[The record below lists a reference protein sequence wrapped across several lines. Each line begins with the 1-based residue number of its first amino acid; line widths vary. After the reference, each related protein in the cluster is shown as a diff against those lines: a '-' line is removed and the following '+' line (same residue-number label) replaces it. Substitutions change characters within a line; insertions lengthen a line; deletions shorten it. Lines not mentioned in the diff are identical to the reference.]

1 MYSCFFLEKEMN
13 KNYIFTSESVS
24 EGHPDKVCDITSDTV
39 LDLYLSKFNESRV
52 ACETLATTNKIIISG
67 EIRGPR
73 IEPQVIEQSIREQ
86 IKDIGYE
93 QENFHWKNFEFFNYL
108 HEQSSDIAQGVDS
121 SGNEK
126 DEGAGDQGIMF
137 GYACNETVELMP
149 APITYSHKIL
159 AEMAIARK
167 NGDLKLLG
175 PDSKS
180 QISVVYE
187 NSKPIGV
194 SSVVVSSQHDESVDQ
209 NEVKEMIRP
218 YVKKVLPESWF
229 CPEDQFYVNPT
240 GKFVI
245 GGPDGDTGL
254 TGRKIIV
261 DTYGGA
267 ALHGGGAFSG
277 KDPSKVDRSAAYA
290 ARYLAKNIVASGIV
304 DKAVIQLSYAI
315 GVSQP
320 LSIYLDI
327 FQDNQ
332 KLVDQIIKVTQ
343 SNFDLSPRGIRN
355 KLELN
360 KPIYKKT
367 AAYGHFGRS
376 PEPDGSFSW
385 EKTDMTDIFK
395 KEI

>member
-1 MYSCFFLEKEMN
+1 MN
-13 KNYIFTSESVS
+13 KDYIFTSESVS
-24 EGHPDKVCDITSDTV
+24 EGHPDKICDIISDTV
-39 LDLYLSKFNESRV
+39 LDLYLTQFNESRV

-67 EIRGPR
+67 ETRGPK
-73 IEPQVIEQSIREQ
+73 ISSDEIEQNVRKQ
-86 IKDIGYE
+86 IKNIGYE
-93 QENFHWKNFEFFNYL
+93 QEGFHWKNLKFFNYL
-108 HEQSSDIAQGVDS
+108 HEQSADIAQGVDS

-137 GYACNETVELMP
+137 GYACNETKELMP
-149 APITYSHKIL
+149 APIMYSHKIL
-159 AEMAIARK
+159 EELARARK
-167 NGDLKLLG
+167 SGELSLLG

-187 NSKPIGV
+187 NSKPVGV
-194 SSVVVSSQHDESVDQ
+194 SSVVVSTQHDQTINQDQ
-209 NEVKEMIRP
+209 VKEMIRP
-218 YVKKVLPESWF
+218 YVKKILPSNWICAE
-229 CPEDQFYVNPT
+229 ENFYVNPT

-277 KDPSKVDRSAAYA
+277 KDPTKVDRSAAYM

-304 DKAVIQLSYAI
+304 DKVVIQLSYAI

-327 FQDNQ
+327 FQDNENLIN
-332 KLVDQIIKVTQ
+332 KITKVIKN
-343 SNFDLSPRGIRN
+343 NFDLSPRGIRS
-355 KLELN
+355 KLQLN

-367 AAYGHFGRS
+367 ASYGHFGRV
-376 PEPDGSFSW
+376 PENDGSFSW
-385 EKTDMTDIFK
+385 EKIDSAEIFK

>member
-1 MYSCFFLEKEMN
+1 MN

-24 EGHPDKVCDITSDTV
+24 EGHPDKVSDIISDTI

-52 ACETLATTNKIIISG
+52 ACETLVTTNKVIIAG
-67 EIRGPR
+67 EIRGPK
-73 IEPQVIEQSIREQ
+73 IESKKIEQAVRDQ
-86 IKDIGYE
+86 VRNIGYE
-93 QENFHWKNFEFFNYL
+93 QNGFHWKNLEFFNYL
-108 HEQSSDIAQGVDS
+108 HEQSADIAQGVDS

-137 GYACNETVELMP
+137 GYACMETKELMP
-149 APITYSHKIL
+149 APIIYSHKIL
-159 AEMAIARK
+159 KELAEARK
-167 NGDLKLLG
+167 TGDLKLLG

-187 NSKPIGV
+187 NSMPVGV
-194 SSVVVSSQHDESVDQ
+194 SSIVISSQHDDSIDQ
-209 NEVKEMIRP
+209 KKVKEMVRP
-218 YVKKVLPESWF
+218 YVKKILPENWI

-245 GGPDGDTGL
+245 GGPEGDTGL

-277 KDPSKVDRSAAYA
+277 KDPTKVDRSAAYM
-290 ARYLAKNIVASGIV
+290 ARYLAKNIVASGIA
-304 DKAVIQLSYAI
+304 DKALIQLSYAI

-320 LSIYLDI
+320 LSIYLDV
-327 FQDNQ
+327 FQENQ
-332 KLVDQIIKVTQ
+332 NLVEKIIKIIKN
-343 SNFDLSPRGIRN
+343 NFDLSPRGIRN

-360 KPIYKKT
+360 KPIYRKT
-367 AAYGHFGRS
+367 AAYGHFGRV
-376 PEPDGSFSW
+376 PEADGSFSW
-385 EKTDMTDIFK
+385 EKIDSSGIFK
-395 KEI
+395 QQL

>member
-1 MYSCFFLEKEMN
+1 MN

-24 EGHPDKVCDITSDTV
+24 EGHPDKVSDIISDTI

-52 ACETLATTNKIIISG
+52 ACETLVTTNKVIIAG
-67 EIRGPR
+67 EIRGPK
-73 IEPQVIEQSIREQ
+73 IESKEIEQAVRDQ
-86 IKDIGYE
+86 VRNIGYE
-93 QENFHWKNFEFFNYL
+93 QNGFHWKNLEFFNYL
-108 HEQSSDIAQGVDS
+108 HEQSADIAQGVDS

-137 GYACNETVELMP
+137 GYACMETKELMP
-149 APITYSHKIL
+149 APIIYSHKIL
-159 AEMAIARK
+159 KELAEARK
-167 NGDLKLLG
+167 TGDLKLLG

-187 NSKPIGV
+187 NSMPVGV
-194 SSVVVSSQHDESVDQ
+194 SSIVISSQHDDSIDQ
-209 NEVKEMIRP
+209 KKVKEMVRP
-218 YVKKVLPESWF
+218 YVKKILPENWI

-245 GGPDGDTGL
+245 GGPEGDTGL

-277 KDPSKVDRSAAYA
+277 KDPTKVDRSAAYM
-290 ARYLAKNIVASGIV
+290 ARYLAKNIVASGIA
-304 DKAVIQLSYAI
+304 DKALIQLSYAI

-320 LSIYLDI
+320 LSIYLDV
-327 FQDNQ
+327 FQENQ
-332 KLVDQIIKVTQ
+332 NLVEKIIKIIKN
-343 SNFDLSPRGIRN
+343 NFDLSPRGIRN

-360 KPIYKKT
+360 KPIYRKT
-367 AAYGHFGRS
+367 AAYGHFGRV
-376 PEPDGSFSW
+376 PETDGSFSW
-385 EKTDMTDIFK
+385 EKIDSSGIFK
-395 KEI
+395 QQL

>member
-1 MYSCFFLEKEMN
+1 MN
-13 KNYIFTSESVS
+13 KNYNFTSESVS

-67 EIRGPR
+67 EVRGPK
-73 IEPQVIEQSIREQ
+73 IDSKIIEQAIREQ

-93 QENFHWKNFEFFNYL
+93 QKNFHWKNFEFFNYL

-149 APITYSHKIL
+149 APIIYSHKIL
-159 AEMAIARK
+159 KEMANARK
-167 NGDLKLLG
+167 NGDLKHLG

-180 QISVVYE
+180 QITVIYE
-187 NSKPIGV
+187 DDKPIGI
-194 SSVVVSSQHDESVDQ
+194 SSVVVSSQHNDSIGQ
-209 NEVKEMIRP
+209 NEVKEMLRP
-218 YVKKVLPESWF
+218 YIKKVLPDSWS

-320 LSIYLDI
+320 LSIYLNI
-327 FQDNQ
+327 FQDDQ
-332 KLVDQIIKVTQ
+332 KLVDQIIKVIQ
-343 SNFDLSPRGIRN
+343 NNFDLSPRGIRN

-367 AAYGHFGRS
+367 ASYGHFGRS
-376 PEPDGSFSW
+376 PESDGSFSW

-395 KEI
+395 KET

>member
-1 MYSCFFLEKEMN
+1 MN

-24 EGHPDKVCDITSDTV
+24 EGHPDKVSDIISDTI

-52 ACETLATTNKIIISG
+52 ACETLVTTNKVIIAG
-67 EIRGPR
+67 EIRGPK
-73 IEPQVIEQSIREQ
+73 IESKEIEQAVRDQ
-86 IKDIGYE
+86 VRNIGYE
-93 QENFHWKNFEFFNYL
+93 QNGFHWKNLEFFNYL
-108 HEQSSDIAQGVDS
+108 HEQSADIAQGVDS

-137 GYACNETVELMP
+137 GYACMETKELMP
-149 APITYSHKIL
+149 APIIYSHKIL
-159 AEMAIARK
+159 KELAEARK
-167 NGDLKLLG
+167 TGDLKLLG

-187 NSKPIGV
+187 NSMPVGV
-194 SSVVVSSQHDESVDQ
+194 SSIVISSQHDDSIDQ
-209 NEVKEMIRP
+209 KKVKEMVRP
-218 YVKKVLPESWF
+218 YVKKILPENWI

-245 GGPDGDTGL
+245 GGPEGDTGL

-277 KDPSKVDRSAAYA
+277 KDPTKVDRSAAYM
-290 ARYLAKNIVASGIV
+290 ARYLAKNIVASGIA
-304 DKAVIQLSYAI
+304 DKALIQLSYAI

-320 LSIYLDI
+320 LSIYLDV
-327 FQDNQ
+327 FQENQ
-332 KLVDQIIKVTQ
+332 NLVEKIIKIIKN
-343 SNFDLSPRGIRN
+343 NFDLSPRGIRN

-360 KPIYKKT
+360 KPIYRKT
-367 AAYGHFGRS
+367 AAYGHFGRV
-376 PEPDGSFSW
+376 PEADGSFSW
-385 EKTDMTDIFK
+385 EKIDSSGIFK
-395 KEI
+395 QQL

>member
-1 MYSCFFLEKEMN
+1 MN

-24 EGHPDKVCDITSDTV
+24 EGHPDKVCDIISDTI

-52 ACETLATTNKIIISG
+52 ACETLATTNKIVISG
-67 EIRGPR
+67 ETRGPK
-73 IEPQVIEQSIREQ
+73 ISSEEIEQVVREQ
-86 IKDIGYE
+86 IKNIGYE
-93 QENFHWKNFEFFNYL
+93 QKGFHWQNLEFYNFL
-108 HEQSSDIAQGVDS
+108 HEQSADIAQGVDA

-137 GYACNETVELMP
+137 GYACNETKELMP
-149 APITYSHKIL
+149 APIMYSHKIL
-159 AEMAIARK
+159 KDLARARK
-167 NGDLKLLG
+167 TGELSLLG

-209 NEVKEMIRP
+209 NQVKEMIRP
-218 YVKKVLPESWF
+218 YVKKILPENWICS
-229 CPEDQFYVNPT
+229 EDNFYVNPT

-277 KDPSKVDRSAAYA
+277 KDPTKVDRSAAYI
-290 ARYLAKNIVASGIV
+290 ARYLAKKIVASGIV

-327 FQDNQ
+327 FQDNENL
-332 KLVDQIIKVTQ
+332 KNKIIKVIKN
-343 SNFDLSPRGIRN
+343 NFDLSPRAIRN
-355 KLELN
+355 KLQLN

-367 AAYGHFGRS
+367 AAYGHFGRT
-376 PEPDGSFSW
+376 PENDGSFSW
-385 EKTDMTDIFK
+385 EKIDSVDIFK
-395 KEI
+395 KEV

>member
-1 MYSCFFLEKEMN
+1 MN
-13 KNYIFTSESVS
+13 KDYIFTSESVS
-24 EGHPDKVCDITSDTV
+24 EGHPDKICDIISDTV
-39 LDLYLSKFNESRV
+39 LDLYLTQFNESRV

-67 EIRGPR
+67 ETRGPK
-73 IEPQVIEQSIREQ
+73 ISSEEIEQNVRKQ
-86 IKDIGYE
+86 IKNIGYE
-93 QENFHWKNFEFFNYL
+93 QEGFHWKNLKFFNYL
-108 HEQSSDIAQGVDS
+108 HEQSADIAQGVDS

-137 GYACNETVELMP
+137 GYACNETKELMP
-149 APITYSHKIL
+149 APIMYSHKIL
-159 AEMAIARK
+159 EELARARK
-167 NGDLKLLG
+167 SGELSLLG

-180 QISVVYE
+180 QISVAYE
-187 NSKPIGV
+187 NSKPVGV
-194 SSVVVSSQHDESVDQ
+194 SSVVVSTQHDQTTNQDQ
-209 NEVKEMIRP
+209 VKEMIRP
-218 YVKKVLPESWF
+218 YVKKILPSNWICAE
-229 CPEDQFYVNPT
+229 ENFYVNPT

-277 KDPSKVDRSAAYA
+277 KDPTKVDRSAAYM

-304 DKAVIQLSYAI
+304 DKVVIQLSYAI

-327 FQDNQ
+327 FQDNENLIN
-332 KLVDQIIKVTQ
+332 KITKVIKN
-343 SNFDLSPRGIRN
+343 NFDLSPRGIRN
-355 KLELN
+355 KLQLN

-367 AAYGHFGRS
+367 ASYGHFGRV
-376 PEPDGSFSW
+376 PENDGSFSW
-385 EKTDMTDIFK
+385 EKIDSAEIFK